1 MGVRIVATY
10 RPAKKRSYEKG
21 LHLEYLIKEGIEM
34 DIQESENEEVCRNGS
49 ARRGGRRVAVDEC
62 LCGGCAA
69 VLLHGGGGGCA
80 AVRCLLIPHVCGR
93 N

>member
-34 DIQESENEEVCRNGS
+34 DIQESENEERQLETKAANGS
-49 ARRGGRRVAVDEC
+49 R
-62 LCGGCAA
+62 
-69 VLLHGGGGGCA
+69 
-80 AVRCLLIPHVCGR
+80 
-93 N
+93 

>member
-49 ARRGGRRVAVDEC
+49 SRRGQRAAVDEC
-62 LCGGCAA
+62 LRGGCVV
-69 VLLHGGGGGCA
+69 VLLHGGDGGCA
-80 AVRCLLIPHVCGR
+80 AVRCL
-93 N
+93 